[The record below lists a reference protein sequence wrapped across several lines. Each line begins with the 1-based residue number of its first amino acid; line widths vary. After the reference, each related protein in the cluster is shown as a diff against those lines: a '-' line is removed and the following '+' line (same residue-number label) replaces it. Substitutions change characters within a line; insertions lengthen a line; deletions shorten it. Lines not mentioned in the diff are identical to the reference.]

1 MLYICVYVLLIL
13 SLIRIRNYRSIEDY
27 INDNSR
33 CFIQTKGSIMPSY
46 TENDIEIPKSLYNK
60 NIYNTW
66 YYEHSNKYY
75 KDILKTHITNDD
87 KIINLFRKGNYNSES
102 FDDDE
107 KVFLK
112 RHLQRLLNKIF
123 KLNHSNEFT
132 IKQID
137 YKSHTIY
144 LKSKKYHCV
153 ILIHRDGKYHGKVV
167 DMIFDTKNNI
177 YKADILGNVIQYAI
191 NDNLNNTQNNSHD
204 VNDYISKENILQ
216 MSEQEITDIICNH
229 NNEYIFQDIN
239 SKCY

>member
-1 MLYICVYVLLIL
+1 MLCIL
-13 SLIRIRNYRSIEDY
+13 SLIRIRNYNHTLIEDY
-27 INDNSR
+27 INDKST
-33 CFIQTKGSIMPSY
+33 CFIQTKGIIIPSY
-46 TENDIEIPKSLYNK
+46 TENDIEIPQSLYNK

-87 KIINLFRKGNYNSES
+87 KITNLFRKGNYNNES

-112 RHLQRLLNKIF
+112 RYLQRLLNKIF
-123 KLNHSNEFT
+123 KLNDSNKFT

-144 LKSKKYHCV
+144 LKSRKYHCV
-153 ILIHRDGKYHGKVV
+153 FLIHRDGKYHGKVV

-177 YKADILGNVIQYAI
+177 YKADILGNVIQYTI
-191 NDNLNNTQNNSHD
+191 KDNLNKAQNNSHY
-204 VNDYISKENILQ
+204 VNDYNSNEHILQ
-216 MSEQEITDIICNH
+216 WSDQEITDILCNH
-229 NNEYIFQDIN
+229 NNEYIFQDTN
-239 SKCY
+239 LKC